1 MVLLTSIFSVYLE
14 AVNSTIGNE
23 MAWPS
28 NALSIVGNLQS
39 CKEEEYIRRNLLY
52 SSDYDLDRD
61 NECTDGGYES
71 DLSGTGLFTVPF
83 FLTSLLLR
91 LQQC

>member
-1 MVLLTSIFSVYLE
+1 MLYGFINFYFSVYLE
-14 AVNSTIGNE
+14 VVNNTIGNE

-28 NALSIVGNLQS
+28 NALSIVGSLQS

-52 SSDYDLDRD
+52 PSDYDLDRD

-71 DLSGTGLFTVPF
+71 DWSSTGLLTLF
-83 FLTSLLLR
+83 FRSMFAS
-91 LQQC
+91 